1 MNREEAKFILSSYR
15 PGGEDANDPQFHEAL
30 ALAKADPEL
39 GIWFAEELERD
50 AAISRKLKSISAPAG
65 LRSNILAGQK
75 ISRSHGIAR
84 RAWLAWAA
92 CLVALVSGLMFWM
105 QRPAEADFAVFER
118 EMTEFLTHQLDH
130 LDYHTEDIGEIKS
143 WLATRGAHEDFV
155 LPAGLTTLPGLG
167 CRVLDWRG
175 NAVALVC
182 FKRGSEEAHLLVM
195 DRNTLRNAPQYG
207 ETQFGQSGLWTTA
220 SWSRGE
226 KVYMLTAKGDRES
239 VARFL

>member
-1 MNREEAKFILSSYR
+1 MNRQEAKFILSAYR
-15 PGGEDANDPQFHEAL
+15 PGGQDASDPQFQEAL

-39 GIWFAEELERD
+39 GMWFAEELERD
-50 AAISRKLKSISAPAG
+50 AEISRKLNSIQAPAG

-75 ISRSHGIAR
+75 MSRPEGIAR

-92 CLVALVSGLMFWM
+92 CLVALLSGLMFWM
-105 QRPAEADFAVFER
+105 QRPAQAEFALFER
-118 EMTEFLTHQLDH
+118 EMTGFVTQQLDH
-130 LDYHTEDIGEIKS
+130 LDYHTEDIMEIKD
-143 WLATRGAHEDFV
+143 WLARHGAHDDFI
-155 LPAGLTTLPGLG
+155 LPAGLASVPGLG

-175 NAVALVC
+175 NAVTLVC
-182 FKRGSEEAHLLVM
+182 FRRGSEEAHLLVL
-195 DRNTLRNAPQYG
+195 DRNAVRNAPQPG
-207 ETQFGQSGLWTTA
+207 DTQFGQSGFWTTA